1 MLDFSESCNNGGV
14 RHHNSSLEN
23 RSITMS
29 FSLGFIFFALGLVVV
44 WGGLAVVVVRFVK
57 RRFGPN
63 STWAEDRQNARQEKL
78 EKLQREC
85 EEFIGQV
92 SPRIGIP
99 KSLMQAHRISWGNAV
114 GAGTMLSLS
123 AGGMLVMPLL
133 LMKAPPLLTVG
144 LCTSVSILAGCAIVA
159 VYSRS
164 SKRRKH
170 ILEHGLLVSEAM
182 VEHKRTLPNAEGSA
196 QKQSVSFEFEF
207 DGETRTATTK
217 INDPYPDFTE
227 RYCDGDLPVKLLVD
241 PLNPDTVLWVE
252 GAVFASC

>member
-1 MLDFSESCNNGGV
+1 M
-14 RHHNSSLEN
+14 
-23 RSITMS
+23 SIQLLFAVS
-29 FSLGFIFFALGLVVV
+29 ALGFVVV
-44 WGGLAVVVVRFVK
+44 WVFLAVLFFRFMK
-57 RRFGPN
+57 RRVDPN

-99 KSLMQAHRISWGNAV
+99 KCLIQAHRISWGNAV
-114 GAGTMLSLS
+114 GAGAMLSLS

-133 LMKAPPLLTVG
+133 LMKASLLLAVG

-159 VYSRS
+159 VCSRS

-170 ILEHGLLVSEAM
+170 ILEHGELVSEA
-182 VEHKRTLPNAEGSA
+182 VVAHKKTLSNESGGA
-196 QKQSVSFEFEF
+196 QKREVSFEFEF

-217 INDPYPDFTE
+217 ISDPYPDLTE
-227 RYCDGDLPVKLLVD
+227 RYWDGDLPVNLLVD